1 MNDKIFYDRHL
12 FIQWLNIAMLNW
24 IYWIYSKSVEI
35 WNILIEEN
43 DLQQRFSIKKKSES
57 SVAKLFLEALFNILN
72 SIYFN
77 YLPDQAWKL

>member
-1 MNDKIFYDRHL
+1 
-12 FIQWLNIAMLNW
+12 MLNW